1 MGRSALLAIDVQI
14 DFLPGGALPVPT
26 GNEVVPV
33 MREYVRRFKA
43 AGLPIIAT
51 RDWHP
56 EKTKHFKEYGGQWP
70 PHCVQGTHGAEFAPG
85 LELPDD
91 VVVTSAGVDP
101 ETQGYTCFE
110 GQDEQGRPFEQTLR
124 DRDIEHLYVGG
135 LATDYCVRWTVLDAL
150 ARGFQ
155 VTLLVDAIRGIDVN
169 QGDSERAIA
178 EMVAAGAKTATLET
192 VDIGMVAAR
201 QEE

>member
-1 MGRSALLAIDVQI
+1 MSKSALVVIDVQI

-26 GNEVVPV
+26 GDEVVPV
-33 MREYVRRFKA
+33 LREYIRRFKA

-56 EKTKHFKEYGGQWP
+56 KKTKHFKEYGGQWP
-70 PHCVQGTHGAEFAPG
+70 PHCVQGTKGAEFAPG

-101 ETQGYTCFE
+101 ETEGYTSFE
-110 GQDEQGRPFEQTLR
+110 GHDEQGRPFEQALR
-124 DRDIEHLYVGG
+124 DRDIDHLYVGG

-150 ARGFQ
+150 ARGFE
-155 VTLLVDAIRGIDVN
+155 VTLLVDAIRGIDLKR
-169 QGDSERAIA
+169 GDAKRAIA
-178 EMVAAGAKTATLET
+178 EMVTAGAQTATLKT
-192 VDIGMVAAR
+192 VNIEKAAASHA
-201 QEE
+201 